1 MPTLPLRVQQS
12 TSTTGTG
19 TIVLNAAVAGRRS
32 YQDAYGTSTVRVAYV
47 ISGASFF
54 EIGYGDF
61 DGGSPGTL
69 TRATVIS
76 SSNSDSLVS
85 LPVGTADVFPVID
98 SGERPLV
105 VSSGAITLALEDIGN
120 AVVWTG
126 SSAASITLPAVAGV
140 PNGRGWLIRNLGT
153 ATLTIDPDA
162 SETIDGATTLAVPAG
177 NSVEILRAGTQWV
190 SFGNVASALATPPPI
205 GGTTPAAGAFT
216 TLSASGAASFDDALT
231 VAGTTTLGDAVS
243 ITDGGLTVADGV
255 TITGDVDVTGNLS
268 VSQSAAVPAVLT
280 LHAASGSG
288 RIWQMVSA
296 TNGVLAIAD
305 ATAGA
310 NRFTVDSAGNCQ
322 IAEELTV
329 SGSLWAPTA
338 APGTNTTQVAT
349 TAFVAAAVAG
359 LPGFAHG
366 SNGNGNYMTIGSG
379 TLQICRFRLVMPG
392 GSTSWSWTYPLSFSA
407 TPQIFV
413 FPEAA
418 ATGTVSLTAVSATAV
433 TGNVSGTPGTLSML
447 AIL

>member
-32 YQDAYGTSTVRVAYV
+32 YQDAYGTSTTRVAYV

-69 TRATVIS
+69 TRSTVIS

-126 SSAASITLPAVAGV
+126 TTAASITLPAVAGV
-140 PNGRGWLIRNLGT
+140 PNGRGWLIRNLGS
-153 ATLTIDPDA
+153 ATLTIDPDG

-190 SFGNVASALATPPPI
+190 TFGNVASALATPPPI

-231 VAGTTTLGDAVS
+231 VAGTTTLGGA
-243 ITDGGLTVADGV
+243 LEADNGA
-255 TITGDVDVTGNLS
+255 TITGGLDVTTGNISTSNGGVNITRVGANAELALNSSGGSGKTYTVYSATDGSFGVWDGS
-268 VSQSAAVPAVLT
+268 VSL
-280 LHAASGSG
+280 
-288 RIWQMVSA
+288 MVI
-296 TNGVLAIAD
+296 N
-305 ATAGA
+305 
-310 NRFTVDSAGNCQ
+310 SAGVTSFPN
-322 IAEELTV
+322 AV
-329 SGSLWAPTA
+329 FGPTA
-338 APGTNTTQVAT
+338 SAGSNTGQLAT

-359 LPGFAHG
+359 LPGFSHG

-379 TLQICRFRLVMPG
+379 TLQICRFRLVMSG

-418 ATGTVSLTAVSATAV
+418 ATGTVSLSAVSATAV
-433 TGNVSGTPGTLSML
+433 SGTVTGSPGTLSMM